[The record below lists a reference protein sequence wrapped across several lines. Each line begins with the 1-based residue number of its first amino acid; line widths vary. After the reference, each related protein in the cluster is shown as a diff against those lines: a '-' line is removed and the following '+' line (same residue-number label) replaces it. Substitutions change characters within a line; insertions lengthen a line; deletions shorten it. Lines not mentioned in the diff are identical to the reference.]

1 MDIQIVEVNKTD
13 APFLSVLMNNK
24 DILDALKEVPTEP
37 EDWVEAIS
45 VWENDPDEEDY
56 IIFDGDTPIGWLGI
70 NGLSSE
76 DKTAYIKMLA
86 ILPLFQ
92 NKGVGS
98 YVVNFCVENLK
109 SRKFEKVVLYTD
121 KSNLRAQ
128 KCYEKCGFGVR
139 EELTETM
146 SNGEAVPRYKMELRF

>member
-1 MDIQIVEVNKTD
+1 MDIKLLYVCETD
-13 APFLSVLMNNK
+13 APFLSVLMNDK
-24 DILDALKEVPTEP
+24 AILDALKEVPTKP

-45 VWENDPDEEDY
+45 FWENDPDEEDY
-56 IIFDGDTPIGWLGI
+56 IIFNGDTPIGWLGI
-70 NGLSSE
+70 NGLL

-86 ILPLFQ
+86 ILPQFQ
-92 NKGVGS
+92 NQGVGS
-98 YVVNFCVENLK
+98 HVVNLCVENLK

-128 KCYEKCGFGVR
+128 KCYEKCGFRVT

>member
-13 APFLSVLMNNK
+13 APFLSELMNSK
-24 DILDALKEVPTEP
+24 EILDALKEVPTRP

-45 VWENDPDEEDY
+45 VWGNDPDEEDY

-70 NGLSSE
+70 NGLL

-86 ILPLFQ
+86 ILPQFQ
-92 NKGVGS
+92 NQGVGS
-98 YVVNFCVENLK
+98 HVVNLCVENLK

-128 KCYEKCGFGVR
+128 KCYEKCGFRVT
-139 EELTETM
+139 ETLTETM

>member
-13 APFLSVLMNNK
+13 APFLSVLMNDK
-24 DILDALKEVPTEP
+24 AILDALKEVPTKP

-56 IIFDGDTPIGWLGI
+56 IILDGGTPIGWLGI
-70 NGLSSE
+70 NGLL

-86 ILPLFQ
+86 ILPQFQ
-92 NKGVGS
+92 NQGVGS
-98 YVVNFCVENLK
+98 HVVNLCVENLK

-128 KCYEKCGFGVR
+128 KCYEKCGFRVT

-146 SNGEAVPRYKMELRF
+146 SNGETVPRYKMELRF